1 MPPLFFFFSFFFCE
15 TGSPVLPRLSSNLVI
30 FLPPKC
36 LIMIVYFWFVLTFWW
51 TVMTRMFSLL
61 EVRYW
66 QTKREKDFTL
76 RWRVRK
82 RKGRW
87 SKGMDGGW
95 YPTERR
101 KEGDK
106 GCRRVR
112 LLTTSPFLFHAVK
125 IGCFFFLFLWRSHER
140 TEKEADLLLKVS
152 TPASRF

>member
-1 MPPLFFFFSFFFCE
+1 MPQVLFPSHASIIFFFSFFFCE

-36 LIMIVYFWFVLTFWW
+36 LIMVVYFWFVLTFWW
-51 TVMTRMFSLL
+51 TVMTRMF
-61 EVRYW
+61 RYW

-125 IGCFFFLFLWRSHER
+125 IGCFFFSFP
-140 TEKEADLLLKVS
+140 LKK
-152 TPASRF
+152 PWKDRKGSRFTIKSFYSS